1 VIRESFFEA
10 EILENR
16 SRFMGEV
23 LRFHPRQEGRN
34 RTKFGTDAGPQGG
47 DGAEIILFLGVRYQ
61 RHDGDNAIASKGRSK
76 RGKNRKRA

>member
-1 VIRESFFEA
+1 MG
-10 EILENR
+10 EIL
-16 SRFMGEV
+16 RFQ
-23 LRFHPRQEGRN
+23 PRQEGRL
-34 RTKFGTDAGPQGG
+34 RSRSGIDAGPKSA